1 MRTDTVTALA
11 DAEPRVYWLDTPARP
26 PSRPALQ
33 APARTDLAVVGGGYT
48 GLWTALLAKERDP
61 GRDVVLLEGDR
72 IGWAASGRNGG
83 FCAASLT
90 HGEAN
95 GRERFPHEYPTLE
108 RMGLANLD
116 AIEATVARYGIDCD
130 FRRTGSLDVAT
141 EDHQV
146 AGLQE
151 LAAAGGGDFLDQGA
165 VRAEVASPTYLAGIW
180 DRRGT
185 ALVDPAALVWG
196 LAAAAEAAGVRVLEH
211 TPVVDRA
218 RSGAGLALRTASGAT
233 VQADRVA
240 LGTNVFPSLLRRLR
254 LHTVPV
260 YDYVLMSEPL
270 SPAQLDSIGWHH
282 RQGIGDSANQF
293 HYYRLTADNRILWG
307 GYDAIYHFGRKVRPG
322 YDQRPATFHAL
333 AAHFFET
340 FPQLEGL
347 RFTHRWGGA
356 IDTCTRFFAFYG
368 TAFSGRAAYALGY
381 TGLGVGA
388 SRFGAD
394 VMLDLLSGER
404 TERTELDAVRR
415 KPLPFPPEPLAF
427 AGIQATRWSLQRADR
442 DEGRRNLWLRGLD
455 RAGLGFDS

>member
-1 MRTDTVTALA
+1 M
-11 DAEPRVYWLDTPARP
+11 
-26 PSRPALQ
+26 
-33 APARTDLAVVGGGYT
+33 
-48 GLWTALLAKERDP
+48 
-61 GRDVVLLEGDR
+61 LLEGDR

-108 RMGLANLD
+108 RMGLENLD

-130 FRRTGSLDVAT
+130 FRRTGEPGRRDR
-141 EDHQV
+141 
-146 AGLQE
+146 GPPGRR
-151 LAAAGGGDFLDQGA
+151 AARARRGRRRRFLDRDA
-165 VRAEVASPTYLAGIW
+165 VRAEVRSPTYSAGVW
-180 DRRGT
+180 DRERHRAGRPRRTGVGPGRG
-185 ALVDPAALVWG
+185 G
-196 LAAAAEAAGVRVLEH
+196 RGGRRAGARAH
-211 TPVVDRA
+211 DRRRRRA
-218 RSGAGLALRTASGAT
+218 RPARGLALRTANGRHRAGRPGRPGHQRVPVPAAPAAAAHGAG
-233 VQADRVA
+233 
-240 LGTNVFPSLLRRLR
+240 LRLR
-254 LHTVPV
+254 PDDRAAVRRP
-260 YDYVLMSEPL
+260 S
-270 SPAQLDSIGWHH
+270 SARSAGRH

-307 GYDAIYHFGRKVRPG
+307 GYDAIYHFGRTVRPG
-322 YDQRPATFHAL
+322 YDQRPATFHTL

-404 TERTELDAVRR
+404 TERTELESVRR

-427 AGIQATRWSLQRADR
+427 AGIQATRWSLQQADR
-442 DEGRRNLWLRGLD
+442 NEGRRNLWLRTLD